1 MNVKK
6 KSSISFLLAVLV
18 LYFVLLKFSIFIWK
32 ICHKK
37 ISLNGSAGWLF
48 RLEETLDNLFAKGN
62 HTVVVLL
69 DYSLGRENLETLLP
83 FMVFNEERALENWT
97 RTFVVANSPT
107 FLDQRKKNWNQD
119 TAVWVMNSNKERSQ
133 NIVKLS
139 SSLDR
144 LVKNII
150 KAIKTDK

>member
-18 LYFVLLKFSIFIWK
+18 LYFVLLEFSIFIWK

-37 ISLNGSAGWLF
+37 IRLNGSAGWLF

-62 HTVVVLL
+62 YTVMVLL

-83 FMVFNEERALENWT
+83 FMVFNVERALENWT
-97 RTFVVANSPT
+97 WTFVVANSPI
-107 FLDQRKKNWNQD
+107 FLDQEKKIE
-119 TAVWVMNSNKERSQ
+119 TRM
-133 NIVKLS
+133 
-139 SSLDR
+139 R
-144 LVKNII
+144 LYELW
-150 KAIKTDK
+150 KAIKRDLKT